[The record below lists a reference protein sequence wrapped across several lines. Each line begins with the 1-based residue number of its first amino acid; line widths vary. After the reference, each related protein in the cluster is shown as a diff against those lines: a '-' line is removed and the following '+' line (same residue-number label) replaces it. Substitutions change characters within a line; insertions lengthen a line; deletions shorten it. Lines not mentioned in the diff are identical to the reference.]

1 MDTWLFIGY
10 ELVATLGPLMV
21 IYLVKYKRD
30 KSWLSLLIFSVYL
43 MMVFN
48 VTGAGT
54 LYDIFLYGIKWN
66 GEQVNLIPFSQGVS
80 LVEYG
85 LNIVMLMPFGLLAA
99 ALFTDNTSI
108 YPVMKN
114 GCLLIL
120 IVELS
125 QLLNNRRTDV
135 DDLIMNSLGLFV
147 GFLLYK
153 LVSKKLKTNP
163 IPNIQLPISSVIWI
177 TFISRFFL
185 FNDFGLAKWLYGF

>member
-21 IYLVKYKRD
+21 IYLVKYKGD
-30 KSWLSLLIFSVYL
+30 KSWLSLLVFSVYL

-66 GEQVNLIPFSQGVS
+66 SEQVNLIPFSQGIS

-85 LNIVMLMPFGLLAA
+85 LNIVMLMPFGFLAA
-99 ALFTDNTSI
+99 ALFTDNTDI

-135 DDLIMNSLGLFV
+135 DDLIMNSLGLLV

-153 LVSKKLKTNP
+153 LVSKKLKTTS